1 MKSVQKTWEKRAIFS
16 FALHMCAKYFTG
28 LDEMKKL
35 RIFDDASNQKV
46 ADSMEVVMFS
56 WKE

>member
-1 MKSVQKTWEKRAIFS
+1 MQKTWEKRAIFS

-28 LDEMKKL
+28 LNEMKKL

-46 ADSMEVVMFS
+46 LSDSMEVVMFS

>member
-1 MKSVQKTWEKRAIFS
+1 MQKTWEKRAIFS

-28 LDEMKKL
+28 LNEMKKL
-35 RIFDDASNQKV
+35 LIFDDASNQKV
-46 ADSMEVVMFS
+46 LSDSMEVVLFS

>member
-1 MKSVQKTWEKRAIFS
+1 MQKTWEKRAIFS

-28 LDEMKKL
+28 LNEMKKL
-35 RIFDDASNQKV
+35 RIFFTDASKQNILS
-46 ADSMEVVMFS
+46 DPMEVAMHS

>member
-1 MKSVQKTWEKRAIFS
+1 MQKTWEKRAIFS

-28 LDEMKKL
+28 LNEMKKL
-35 RIFDDASNQKV
+35 RIFFDDASNQKV
-46 ADSMEVVMFS
+46 LSDLMEVVMYS